1 MLHGLLKKRILK
13 QKRGRL
19 ECLLDDQKVF
29 LEFNLSYL
37 PYTTDTYDGFLVWLL
52 PLAMKEKK
60 DIIIQGPV
68 SFKLYHNITN
78 YLMKIITIIHPECEL
93 INIYPES
100 FKYEKKF
107 DNNGIGAGLSCGVD
121 SLCCFQDY
129 YFNNFHK
136 SIKITHA
143 CNFHVG
149 GAVNLQQYN
158 KRLNNVRKFVQKT
171 DLKLLNV
178 VTNFQKSNEFPY
190 STIHIF
196 RNVPVVLCFQ
206 KLFKKY
212 YYSSCDPYPDLKI
225 FNCNE
230 SDIYIKIYDP
240 IIIPLLS
247 TEETEFS
254 LHGSQYVRNDK
265 ILKISKN
272 HLTYNHLDVCVDSHY
287 LMENNKTW

>member
-1 MLHGLLKKRILK
+1 MLNFISP
-13 QKRGRL
+13 
-19 ECLLDDQKVF
+19 
-29 LEFNLSYL
+29 N
-37 PYTTDTYDGFLVWLL
+37 
-52 PLAMKEKK
+52 
-60 DIIIQGPV
+60 
-68 SFKLYHNITN
+68 
-78 YLMKIITIIHPECEL
+78 EL
-93 INIYPES
+93 WNRD
-100 FKYEKKF
+100 KYEKKF

-129 YFNNFHK
+129 YFNNCHK

-287 LMENNKTW
+287 LMENNKQNCSKCEKCLRTMARLDSLRELENYKNVFDLIYWFDHKKKFLENLDINDPFQLEIHELFNSNNKIN